1 MMIEEIFGKF
11 KKLIDDTP
19 EQDFRIGN
27 EKGIDLNAG
36 QKEEKK
42 KGCC

>member
-11 KKLIDDTP
+11 KKQLEDAP
-19 EQDFRIGN
+19 EQDYKISN
-27 EKGIDLNAG
+27 DKGIDLNAG